1 MKTQARSAE
10 NSIFHWG
17 LVLAGSVALII
28 GQLAPNAL
36 NHELSNSFLIALI
49 LVIGLPHGA
58 LDAWL
63 FRLASDTRNT
73 FDYIAFLVMYILCTG
88 IVLCLWL
95 ISPGLGL
102 ALFLCYSAWHFSAD
116 WTDLDQVAFSLVMGI
131 AVVSLPALFHVQEVS
146 HLFQIIAGERGPFI
160 ADWLAGTAAGVV
172 SFLVLC
178 SIAFFNR
185 LRHRSVQMLLLILL
199 AWQTP
204 PMVYF
209 VVYFCFAHSL
219 RHYSE
224 VLKLSDSQQRRTL
237 GLNAVGFT
245 LLAVTLGVVIAICF
259 PSDVQMEDQ
268 VLRAVFV
275 GLAALTAPHILIV
288 PLSKRAIQSK
298 QGYI

>member
-17 LVLAGSVALII
+17 LVLAGSVALIL
-28 GQLAPNAL
+28 GLLTPDAF
-36 NHELSNSFLIALI
+36 NHHLSNNFLIALI
-49 LVIGLPHGA
+49 LIIGLPHGA
-58 LDAWL
+58 LDVWL
-63 FRLASDTRNT
+63 FRLASDTRFS
-73 FDYIAFLVMYILCTG
+73 FDYIAFLVIYILCTG

-95 ISPGLGL
+95 INPGLGL
-102 ALFLCYSAWHFSAD
+102 ALFLCYSAWHFSED
-116 WTDLDQVAFSLVMGI
+116 WTDFDHVAFSLVMGI

-224 VLKLSDSQQRRTL
+224 ILKLSDSQQRGTL
-237 GLNAVGFT
+237 VLNAAGFT
-245 LLAVTLGVVIAICF
+245 LIAVAFGVVIAIFF
-259 PSDVQMEDQ
+259 PSDMQMEDQ

-275 GLAALTAPHILIV
+275 GLAALTAPHILV
-288 PLSKRAIQSK
+288 VALSKRAIRSK
-298 QGYI
+298 TAHI